1 MSWQTFIRKLEKD
14 FRISDIELQVK
25 TSISSK
31 VFYNIK
37 KGVTKHPNQLT
48 IKKLEEGLSIKIDDS
63 NPDKIIYS
71 QNLFDQDIELFNV
84 EGNEFPVVSQ
94 ILGEDLFT
102 NTNIIGTIVLPYP
115 KKDNCFVMIY
125 SESRPYGKIQRGDK
139 ILFDIDAEVEDGS
152 LCACRLKSPVSFIRY
167 YRRLPENYIVFYT
180 ENPQEEF
187 IAVKESEIEFIAVA
201 RLVLRNL

>member
-14 FRISDIELQVK
+14 FRLSDTELQVK

-48 IKKLEEGLSIKIDDS
+48 IKKLEEGLNIKIDDS
-63 NPDKIIYS
+63 NPDRIIYS
-71 QNLFDQDIELFNV
+71 QNLFDLNIELFNV
-84 EGNEFPVVSQ
+84 AGNEFPVVSQ
-94 ILGEDLFT
+94 ILGDDLFT
-102 NTNIIGTIVLPYP
+102 NTNIIGTMTLPYS

-125 SESRPYGKIQRGDK
+125 SEIRPYGKIHRGDK
-139 ILFDIDAEVEDGS
+139 ILFDIDAKIEDGS
-152 LCACRLKSPVSFIRY
+152 LTACRLKSSASFIKY
-167 YRRLPENYIVFYT
+167 FRRLPENYVVFYT

-187 IAVKESEIEFIAVA
+187 ISVKENEIEFIAAA